1 MEELRNTISEK
12 DQEIKEHKENIE
24 ELEKVSVY
32 LTLIND
38 FSHKFSLF
46 FINKRHIIGLFDFGQ
61 RIDEEK
67 VEKASLDQNTSTL
80 KKNLSL

>member
-12 DQEIKEHKENIE
+12 VHEIKEHKENIE
-24 ELEKVSVY
+24 ELEK
-32 LTLIND
+32 
-38 FSHKFSLF
+38 
-46 FINKRHIIGLFDFGQ
+46 

>member
-32 LTLIND
+32 LTLMND
-38 FSHKFSLF
+38 LSHNFPF
-46 FINKRHIIGLFDFGQ
+46 IFINKRHIIALFDFGQ

-67 VEKASLDQNTSTL
+67 VEKASLDQNTSNL